1 MIDAADY
8 TISVQ
13 RGDFDGDICFEA
25 RVRELPH
32 LAEYADSYEEAY
44 ALAIDSI
51 ETTSEILAEKGKQ
64 MPPPQVS
71 AMDYSG
77 RVTLRLPRTLHRELS
92 NHAVEE
98 GVSLNQHI
106 VDSLSFNAGYSKG
119 IKSAPQNVW
128 VTIHQ
133 EDDPHMTNGQPPN
146 IRSVPLYAVA

>member
-13 RGDFDGDICFEA
+13 RGDFDGEVCFEA

-32 LAEYADSYEEAY
+32 LAEYGDSSEEAY

-51 ETTSEILAEKGKQ
+51 ETTFAVLAEKGKQ

-71 AMDYSG
+71 ASGYSG

-92 NHAVEE
+92 HNAVEE

-106 VDSLSFNAGYSKG
+106 VSSLSFNAG
-119 IKSAPQNVW
+119 A
-128 VTIHQ
+128 
-133 EDDPHMTNGQPPN
+133 
-146 IRSVPLYAVA
+146 